1 MPMDTQV
8 RLTSEQAPST
18 PSEFAVMCDVP
29 YRKAIGVLNWAI
41 LTTCPDIMFAVA
53 MVVHFG
59 ANSGPAHWEAIKWIF
74 CYLAGT
80 RDLCLSYSKMRF
92 ILEGYMA
99 TNSSMAKDW
108 QAISGYVFLINSSAI
123 SWSSKHQ
130 EIISLSTMG

>member
-8 RLTSEQAPST
+8 CLTSEQAPST
-18 PSEFAVMCDVP
+18 PSEFAVMRVVP
-29 YRKAIGVLNWAI
+29 YCKAIGVLNWAM
-41 LTTCPDIMFAVA
+41 LTTHPDIVFAVA

-59 ANSGPAHWEAIKWIF
+59 ANPGPAHWEAVKWIF

-80 RDLCLSYSKMRF
+80 RDLYLLYSEMRC

-108 QAISGYVFLINSSAI
+108 QAISGYAFLINSSTI
-123 SWSSKHQ
+123 SWSSKR
-130 EIISLSTMG
+130 